1 MCRFNTLDTLPPGSL
16 PHWVPGT
23 PCHWWLRLERGWC
36 EAGAAPLVVS
46 HLTLLTVQR
55 RPGRDCRAGLKL
67 AAAGPGQLIRSVLSD
82 TTTRYSYN
90 CVVELS
96 AGTETNPADIRHGHV
111 TDSQTFRTTKY
122 DHYDPP
128 TPVFLW
134 LAAGRGRLCNVEYN
148 ECRKSQL
155 AVEHGSGRRSAA
167 GLELTV

>member
-1 MCRFNTLDTLPPGSL
+1 M
-16 PHWVPGT
+16 
-23 PCHWWLRLERGWC
+23 
-36 EAGAAPLVVS
+36 
-46 HLTLLTVQR
+46 QR

>member
-1 MCRFNTLDTLPPGSL
+1 MCRFNTLDTLPPGSQLHWL
-16 PHWVPGT
+16 PRT
-23 PCHWWLRLERGWC
+23 SCHWWVRLVRGWC
-36 EAGAAPLVVS
+36 GTTRSTHTS
-46 HLTLLTVQR
+46 HYSLVQR

-128 TPVFLW
+128 PLFSCGWPLVGEGCVTSNIT
-134 LAAGRGRLCNVEYN
+134 NVVSLSWRWN
-148 ECRKSQL
+148 T
-155 AVEHGSGRRSAA
+155 GPGG
-167 GLELTV
+167 GLQQV

>member
-1 MCRFNTLDTLPPGSL
+1 MCRFNTLDTLLPDSL
-16 PHWVPGT
+16 PHWLPGT
-23 PCHWWLRLERGWC
+23 SCHWWVRLVRGWS
-36 EAGAAPLVVS
+36 GTTRSTHTS
-46 HLTLLTVQR
+46 HYSLVQR

-155 AVEHGSGRRSAA
+155 AAEHGSGRRSAA